1 MKKFLLS
8 IPLLALAVSAH
19 AVVPNIYAPAFTATL
34 DKSDVICAYNLNTEA
49 TEGVTIDVLRGEEVV
64 ATYAENLPAAKGENS
79 CTLPLPAGLS
89 GQFTVRL
96 TVKAASTA
104 DQTEVW
110 ASPLASNNLFT
121 ASQSDDLF
129 SWSRARG
136 IAVDN
141 DPESPFYGNM
151 YVVGTVG
158 SGRTTANNFS
168 GIFIYDY
175 LLNRTPATVG
185 YSGGIA
191 YTGNSSPLRAT
202 IDENHNLVICDWTSG
217 TRAAAVM
224 NTANPEQNF
233 DLLLKGSVNGV
244 TTNAAI
250 SSATITGTG
259 ADRVL
264 WTIDEGT
271 GDPCL
276 IHGYKIGDQT
286 SPWASVPSY
295 DYGNLDG
302 LLKDNLN
309 NKGCIISDKKGG
321 LWISQCAKPYIIH
334 MTYEGTVDYQSSTD
348 LISATNKGAI
358 ATNNDGSKLLI
369 GTTDEV
375 VVFDVDFNNEI
386 TLTKSGSVS
395 TLPLYANIW
404 SVAIDGAENIYA
416 IAQFGNNDT
425 DRNNHPTRPNG
436 IAIAALPKEDNS
448 YAAERTIDI
457 QIPTGAE
464 LTAAPS
470 EFSFRNGVVTSSE
483 PAFIYTPSGVC
494 VATGTTIDTNSF
506 APGIYIVKAGDKT
519 LKIAK

>member
-34 DKSDVICAYNLNTEA
+34 DKSDVICSYKLNTEA
-49 TEGVTIDVLRGEEVV
+49 TEGVTIEVLRGEEVV

-224 NTANPEQNF
+224 NTANPEHNF
-233 DLLLKGSVNGV
+233 DLLLKGTVDGV
-244 TTNAAI
+244 TTNTAI

-259 ADRVL
+259 EDRVL
-264 WTIDEGT
+264 WTIDEAYG
-271 GDPCL
+271 GSRGVL
-276 IHGYKIGDQT
+276 GYKIGEST
-286 SPWASVPSY
+286 SPWPGAPNY
-295 DYGNLDG
+295 DFDNLGG
-302 LLKDNLN
+302 LLKDET
-309 NKGCIISDKKGG
+309 GCIISDKNGG
-321 LWISQCAKPYIIH
+321 LWVSQCTKPFIMH
-334 MTYEGTVDYQSSTD
+334 MTYDGTVDYQSASD
-348 LISATNKGAI
+348 LIDTTNKGAI
-358 ATNNDGSKLLI
+358 TTNNDGSKLLV
-369 GTTDEV
+369 GTTTEV
-375 VVFDVDFNNEI
+375 VVFDVDFGEEI
-386 TLTKSGSVS
+386 SLTKAAAVSV
-395 TLPLYANIW
+395 LPLINNIW

-416 IAQFGNNDT
+416 VAQTLNNEDK
-425 DRNNHPTRPNG
+425 TRPNG